1 MFEEIYKNLFADGL
15 YIYLLDG
22 LKVTLLVSII
32 SLAISFFLGLG
43 LALIKTSKNDLNPS
57 WSDPKGFCLNL
68 LDKLANLFITIIRG
82 TPTTIQLLIMFN
94 VILVNL
100 DNLIIVAIV
109 TFSLNSAAYMSEVM
123 RGGLLAVDR
132 GEIEAARSLGLSYGQ
147 TLAKVSLPQA
157 IRKALPA
164 LGNEVITLLKET
176 SITGFIGLAD
186 LTRGASII
194 ISKTFKASI
203 PYFAAALI
211 YLVIVI
217 CIEQIFKKLERRMN
231 HVRS

>member
-1 MFEEIYKNLFADGL
+1 MFEEIYNNLFADGL

-57 WSDPKGFCLNL
+57 WSNPKGFCLNL
-68 LDKLANLFITIIRG
+68 LDKVANLFITIIRG

-123 RGGLLAVDR
+123 RGGLLAVNK

-211 YLVIVI
+211 YLLIVI
-217 CIEQIFKKLERRMN
+217 GIEQIFKKLERRMN

>member
-1 MFEEIYKNLFADGL
+1 MFEEIYNNLFADGL

-22 LKVTLLVSII
+22 LKVTLLVSLI

-123 RGGLLAVDR
+123 RGGLLSVDK

-217 CIEQIFKKLERRMN
+217 GIEQIFKKLERRMN

>member
-1 MFEEIYKNLFADGL
+1 MFEEIYNNLFADGL

-22 LKVTLLVSII
+22 LKVTLLVSLI

-57 WSDPKGFCLNL
+57 WSNPKGFCLNI

-123 RGGLLAVDR
+123 RGGLLAVDK

-211 YLVIVI
+211 YLLIVI
-217 CIEQIFKKLERRMN
+217 GIEQIFKKLERRMN

>member
-1 MFEEIYKNLFADGL
+1 MFEEIYNNLFADGL

-22 LKVTLLVSII
+22 LKVTLLVSIV

-123 RGGLLAVDR
+123 RGGLLSVDK

-147 TLAKVSLPQA
+147 TLAKISLPQA

-217 CIEQIFKKLERRMN
+217 GIEQIFKKLERRMN
-231 HVRS
+231 HVRN

>member
-1 MFEEIYKNLFADGL
+1 MFEEIYNNLFADGL

-32 SLAISFFLGLG
+32 SLAISFILGLG

-68 LDKLANLFITIIRG
+68 LDKVANLFITIIRG

-109 TFSLNSAAYMSEVM
+109 TFSLNSAAYMSEVI
-123 RGGLLAVDR
+123 RGGLLAVDK

-157 IRKALPA
+157 IRKSLPA

-211 YLVIVI
+211 YLLIVI
-217 CIEQIFKKLERRMN
+217 GIEQVFKKLERRMN
-231 HVRS
+231 YVRS

>member
-1 MFEEIYKNLFADGL
+1 MFEEIYNNLFADGL

-22 LKVTLLVSII
+22 LKVTLLVSLI
-32 SLAISFFLGLG
+32 SLVISFFLGLG

-57 WSDPKGFCLNL
+57 WSNPKGFCLNI

-123 RGGLLAVDR
+123 RGGLLSVDK

-217 CIEQIFKKLERRMN
+217 GIEQIFKKLERRMN

>member
-1 MFEEIYKNLFADGL
+1 MFEEIYNNLFADGL

-57 WSDPKGFCLNL
+57 WSDPKGFFLNL
-68 LDKLANLFITIIRG
+68 LDKVANLFITIIRG

-109 TFSLNSAAYMSEVM
+109 TFSLNSAAYMSEVI
-123 RGGLLAVDR
+123 RGGLLSVDK

-211 YLVIVI
+211 YLLIVI
-217 CIEQIFKKLERRMN
+217 GIEQIFKKLERRMN

>member
-57 WSDPKGFCLNL
+57 WSDPKGFFLNL

-123 RGGLLAVDR
+123 RGGLLAVDK

-217 CIEQIFKKLERRMN
+217 GIEQIFKKLERRMN

>member
-1 MFEEIYKNLFADGL
+1 MFEEIYNNLFADGL

-22 LKVTLLVSII
+22 LKVTLLVSLI

-123 RGGLLAVDR
+123 RGGLLSVDK

-217 CIEQIFKKLERRMN
+217 GIEQIFKKLERRMN
-231 HVRS
+231 RVRS

>member
-1 MFEEIYKNLFADGL
+1 MFEEINNNLFADGL

-57 WSDPKGFCLNL
+57 WSNPKGFCLNL
-68 LDKLANLFITIIRG
+68 LDKVANLFITIIRG

-123 RGGLLAVDR
+123 RGGLLAVNK

-211 YLVIVI
+211 YLLIVI
-217 CIEQIFKKLERRMN
+217 GIEQIFKKLERRMN